1 MNQQQTIE
9 TAFTNLTIETPSWG
23 YGDSGTRFGVFP
35 QKGRPRDVFEKLEDA
50 AEVNRLTGT
59 ASKVALHIPWDAVDD
74 YPGLRARASEL
85 GLEIGAVNPNL
96 FQDPIYKLGSITH
109 PDPEVRR
116 AATDHLLECV
126 EIATQLG
133 STAQSLW
140 FADGTNYAG
149 QDNLIERRRRLLD
162 CLQEVYAA
170 LPEDQELLVE
180 YKPFEPAFYATDIAD
195 WGSATLI
202 CQQLGPRARVLV
214 DLGHHLPGSN
224 VEQIVALLSSV
235 GRLGGFH
242 FNNRKYADDDLI
254 VGSVNPFEL
263 FLIFCELIDTN
274 LPLPRLTIDQSHN
287 VENKVEATLL
297 SVVNLQ
303 EAYAKALLVDRSA
316 LAERQQE
323 GDVLGGH
330 ELLLDAFN
338 SDVRPLC
345 ATARTACG
353 GSADPLAEF
362 RASGYTERRAAER
375 SPETTIAKG

>member
-1 MNQQQTIE
+1 MTQQQTIE
-9 TAFTNLTIETPSWG
+9 TAFRNLTIETPSWG

-35 QKGRPRDVFEKLEDA
+35 QTGRPRDIFEKLEDA

-59 ASKVALHIPWDAVDD
+59 ASKVALHIPWDAVED
-74 YPGLRARASEL
+74 YVGLRAHANEL

-96 FQDPIYKLGSITH
+96 FQDPVYKLGSITH
-109 PDPEVRR
+109 PDAEVRR
-116 AATDHLLECV
+116 SATDHLLECV

-149 QDNLIERRRRLLD
+149 QDNLIDRRRRLLD
-162 CLQEVYAA
+162 CLHEVYAA

-202 CQQLGPRARVLV
+202 CQELGPRARVLV
-214 DLGHHLPGSN
+214 DLGHHLPGTN
-224 VEQIVALLSSV
+224 VEQIVALLASA

-263 FLIFCELIDTN
+263 FLIFCELIDTG

-338 SDVRPLC
+338 SDVRPIC
-345 ATARTACG
+345 AAARTARG
-353 GSADPLAEF
+353 ASAAPVAEF